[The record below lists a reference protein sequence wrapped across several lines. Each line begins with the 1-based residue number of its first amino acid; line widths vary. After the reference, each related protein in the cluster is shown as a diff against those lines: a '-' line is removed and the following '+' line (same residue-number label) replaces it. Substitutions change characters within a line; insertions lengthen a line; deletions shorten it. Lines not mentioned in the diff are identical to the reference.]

1 MKKIMKSLF
10 MLFAAIF
17 VLGACGNGNGD
28 TSSEDTESSDA
39 VEETSESTSEETET
53 SSDGEEVALQFLM
66 PGYDEGYLTEEMDAA
81 IEQYEEENPNV
92 TVEIVS
98 AGWDDLNSRI
108 VQLYQAGEAPDM
120 MMMGSR
126 SIRQFAEEG
135 VLEDLGS
142 YMTDEYLETRIDNVM
157 ESAQVSGTQYGIPL
171 ALSSR
176 ALFYRSDLI
185 DQAPANWEELLE
197 TAETVSAE
205 NDMYGFAIP
214 TDLGNGAHELMSFIY
229 QNEGYVVDE
238 NGEFTINSD
247 ANVETLEYLAL
258 FNEQD
263 GVIPN
268 VVETDR
274 DEQVQM
280 FNNEDL
286 AMYISGSWDKE
297 ELDTGGLD
305 YGVVELPEGDTKA
318 VNLVTDSYGISS
330 ISENKEAAWDFI
342 EFMGTEDIQRSISE
356 AYNWMPVTQAEL
368 DDERFQDDFMQPFLN
383 IMEYGVAEPAVPNW
397 DQFNESFLIA
407 VQKGVSGQA
416 SAQEALDTAQ
426 EEVTQ

>member
-10 MLFAAIF
+10 MLFVAVF
-17 VLGACGNGNGD
+17 VLGACGNGNED
-28 TSSEDTESSDA
+28 TGSEDTESSEA
-39 VEETSESTSEETET
+39 SEETNEERDT
-53 SSDGEEVALQFLM
+53 SSSDEEVTLQFLM
-66 PGYDEGYLTEEMDAA
+66 PGYDEGYLTEQMDAA
-81 IEQYEEENPNV
+81 VSQYEEENPNV
-92 TVEIVS
+92 TIEIVS
-98 AGWDDLNSRI
+98 AGWDDLNTRI

-157 ESAQVSGTQYGIPL
+157 ESAQVSETQYGIPL

-185 DQAPANWEELLE
+185 DQVPATWEELLE
-197 TAETVSAE
+197 TAQTVSAE
-205 NDMYGFAIP
+205 NGMYGFAIP
-214 TDLGNGAHELMSFIY
+214 TDIGNGAHELMSFIY

-238 NGEFTINSD
+238 DGEFTINSD

-258 FNEQD
+258 FNETE

-280 FNNEDL
+280 FNNGDL

-297 ELDTGGLD
+297 ELDNGGLG
-305 YGVVELPEGDTKA
+305 YGVTELPEGDVKA

-368 DDERFQDDFMQPFLN
+368 EDERFEDDFMQPFLN

-407 VQKGVSGQA
+407 IQKGVSGQT
-416 SAQEALDTAQ
+416 SPQEALDAAQ

>member
-1 MKKIMKSLF
+1 MKKFMKTLF
-10 MLFAAIF
+10 MLFAAAF
-17 VLGACGNGNGD
+17 VLGACGNGD
-28 TSSEDTESSDA
+28 TGTEDTESSEA
-39 VEETSESTSEETET
+39 NEEASEETEAG
-53 SSDGEEVALQFLM
+53 SSEEEVTLQFLM
-66 PGYDEGYLTEEMDAA
+66 PGYDEGYLQEPMDAA
-81 IEQYEEENPNV
+81 IAQYEEENPNI
-92 TVEIVS
+92 TIEIIS
-98 AGWDDLNSRI
+98 AGWDELNSRI
-108 VQLYQAGEAPDM
+108 VQLYQADEAPDM

-157 ESAQVSGTQYGIPL
+157 ESAQVGGAQYGIPL

-185 DQAPANWEELLE
+185 EQAPTTWEELLE
-197 TAETVSAE
+197 TAQTVSAE
-205 NDMYGFAIP
+205 QGMYGFAIP
-214 TDLGNGAHELMSFIY
+214 TDIGNGAHELMSFIY
-229 QNEGYVVDE
+229 QNEGRVVDE
-238 NGEFTINSD
+238 NGEFTVNSD

-258 FNEQD
+258 FNEQE

-274 DEQVQM
+274 DEQIQM
-280 FNNEDL
+280 FKNGDL
-286 AMYISGSWDKE
+286 AMYISGSWEKE
-297 ELDTGGLD
+297 ELDNSGLD
-305 YGVVELPEGDTKA
+305 YGVAELPEGEVKA

-356 AYNWMPVTQAEL
+356 SYNWMPVTQAEL

-407 VQKGVSGQA
+407 IQKGVSGEA
-416 SAQEALDTAQ
+416 SPQEALDTAQ

>member
-1 MKKIMKSLF
+1 MKKFMKALF
-10 MLFAAIF
+10 MLFATVL
-17 VLGACGNGNGD
+17 VLGACGNGD
-28 TSSEDTESSDA
+28 TGTEDTQSSEA
-39 VEETSESTSEETET
+39 AEETSEETNT
-53 SSDGEEVALQFLM
+53 GSSDEEVTLQFLM
-66 PGYDEGYLTEEMDAA
+66 PGYDEGYLQEPMDAA
-81 IEQYEEENPNV
+81 IAQYEEENPNV

-98 AGWDDLNSRI
+98 AGWDELNSRI

-135 VLEDLGS
+135 VLEDLAP

-157 ESAQVSGTQYGIPL
+157 ESAQVGGTQYGIPL

-185 DQAPANWEELLE
+185 EQAPTTWEELLE
-197 TAETVSAE
+197 TAQTVSAE
-205 NDMYGFAIP
+205 QGMYGFAIP
-214 TDLGNGAHELMSFIY
+214 TDIGNGAHELMSFIY
-229 QNEGYVVDE
+229 QNEGRVVDE
-238 NGEFTINSD
+238 NGEFTVNSD

-258 FNEQD
+258 FNEQE

-274 DEQVQM
+274 DEQIQM
-280 FNNEDL
+280 FNNGDL
-286 AMYISGSWDKE
+286 AMYISGSWEKE
-297 ELDTGGLD
+297 ELDSGGLD
-305 YGVVELPEGDTKA
+305 YGVAELPEGEVKA

-342 EFMGTEDIQRSISE
+342 EFMGTEEIQRSISE
-356 AYNWMPVTQAEL
+356 SYNWMPVTQAEL

-383 IMEYGVAEPAVPNW
+383 IMEHGVAEPAVPNW

-407 VQKGVSGQA
+407 IQKGVSGEA
-416 SAQEALDTAQ
+416 SPQEALDTAQ

>member
-1 MKKIMKSLF
+1 
-10 MLFAAIF
+10 
-17 VLGACGNGNGD
+17 
-28 TSSEDTESSDA
+28 
-39 VEETSESTSEETET
+39 
-53 SSDGEEVALQFLM
+53 M
-66 PGYDEGYLTEEMDAA
+66 PGYDEGYLQEPMDAA
-81 IEQYEEENPNV
+81 IAQYEEENPNV

-98 AGWDDLNSRI
+98 AGWDELNSRI

-135 VLEDLGS
+135 VLEDLGP

-157 ESAQVSGTQYGIPL
+157 ESAQVGGTQYGIPL

-185 DQAPANWEELLE
+185 EQAPTTWEELLE
-197 TAETVSAE
+197 TAQTVSAE
-205 NDMYGFAIP
+205 QGMYGFAIP
-214 TDLGNGAHELMSFIY
+214 TDIGNGAHELMSFIY
-229 QNEGYVVDE
+229 QNEGRVVDE
-238 NGEFTINSD
+238 NGEFTVNSD

-258 FNEQD
+258 FNEQE

-274 DEQVQM
+274 DEQIQM
-280 FNNEDL
+280 FNNGDL
-286 AMYISGSWDKE
+286 AMYISGSWEKE
-297 ELDTGGLD
+297 ELDSGGLD
-305 YGVVELPEGDTKA
+305 YGVAELPEGEVKA

-342 EFMGTEDIQRSISE
+342 EFMGTEEIQRSISE
-356 AYNWMPVTQAEL
+356 SYNWMPVTQAEL

-383 IMEYGVAEPAVPNW
+383 IMEHGVAEPAVPNW

-407 VQKGVSGQA
+407 IQKGVSGEA
-416 SAQEALDTAQ
+416 SPQEALDTAQ